1 MTKILVFQGANMN
14 WLGRRQPEV
23 YGTTTADQLDERIRA
38 YAGEKGFEVDIFYTN
53 LEGEG
58 IERLQQ
64 AEREGVDA
72 IVMNPAGF
80 SYAGYALR
88 DAIKSIN
95 VPVVEVHISHMVL
108 RGIEAVTTE
117 AAVGVVWGFGLHSYM
132 LGIDAALHL
141 VAESGPSGGKK

>member
-14 WLGRRQPEV
+14 WLGKRQPEI
-23 YGTTTADQLDERIRA
+23 YGTTTADQLDDRIRT
-38 YAGEKGFEVDIFYTN
+38 YAREKGFGVEIFYTN
-53 LEGEG
+53 VEGEG

-64 AEREGVDA
+64 AEKEGVDA

-88 DAIKSIN
+88 DAIKSIA
-95 VPVVEVHISHMVL
+95 VPVVEVHISHMAR
-108 RGIEAVTTE
+108 RGIEAVTSE
-117 AAVGVVWGFGLHSYM
+117 AAVGVVWGFGLHSYI

-141 VAESGPSGGKK
+141 VAESGKSRGKK